1 VSCASSLS
9 VCRRMRQA
17 ATYSNPRCLGAAT
30 LDDFSSLCVLV
41 QLTFVACVSYFKV
54 PFCFIYIPLTVDSCS
69 APQYPLIAAC
79 LMYCALQISNEID
92 GQNRIL
98 SEVEGDF
105 EEAIHGMD
113 LVTRKTKELIQ
124 KSGGTR

>member
-1 VSCASSLS
+1 MLSC
-9 VCRRMRQA
+9 VCLLFFNSH
-17 ATYSNPRCLGAAT
+17 Y
-30 LDDFSSLCVLV
+30 
-41 QLTFVACVSYFKV
+41 
-54 PFCFIYIPLTVDSCS
+54 
-69 APQYPLIAAC
+69 
-79 LMYCALQISNEID
+79 ALQISNEID